1 MRLLVTL
8 FAIVV
13 FLGALGFASVMGLY
27 AYYARDLPDPGTLS
41 NRQLFQTARIFDR
54 NGKLLQE
61 LNDPEGG
68 RRTLVTLQDIPR
80 VAQQATVAAEDGSF
94 YDNPGFDVRAVVR
107 ATYQWVRSGSPQS
120 GASTI
125 TQQLVKNT
133 LLGPE
138 QTAERKIKE
147 AFLAMELTRRYSKD
161 QILEMYMNQIS
172 YGNRAYGIEAAAETY
187 FGKPA
192 RDLSLPEA
200 SLLAGLPQAPSY
212 YDPYSNLQA
221 ARERQSYVLEQ
232 MVRTGAITAQQQTA
246 AAAAPLKLV
255 PASPAGTEEAP
266 HFVTYVRQQVEQQF
280 GTEALYRE
288 GLQVTTSLDLDLQH
302 LAESKAK
309 AHIADIK
316 ARNATNAAVVSIRP
330 STGEVLALLG
340 SVNFGDVSI
349 NGQVNVALAPRQPGS
364 TLKPFTYVTA
374 FGKGW
379 NPATVLW
386 DIPTTFPGG
395 YKPNDF
401 DDKFPG
407 PMSVRDALAQ
417 SRNIPAVEA
426 LQFVGVPNMI
436 STAHKFGIQD
446 LRDPDRYGLSVTLGG
461 GEVKLLDLTYA
472 YSVFANGGQQI
483 GAPRAPDELEDGF
496 RQFDPVSILKVTD
509 SSGKVLYEYA
519 KPGSAQVEDPR
530 LVYQITSVL
539 SDDKARQPTYGAN
552 SPLVLPGDRPA
563 AVKTGTTDAFRD
575 SWVVGYTP
583 DLVTGVW
590 VGNTDNSP
598 MKDVM
603 GAAGAGQIWHDFMVG
618 ALADTPV
625 NQFKAPQGV
634 QQVDVCSL
642 SGMLPTQA
650 CRENTLPVHGIH
662 RDWFVPGVNLPT
674 QPDDWHQAVQ
684 VCKVNGKLVTPL
696 VPENARS
703 ALVFVNLPDAARAW
717 GLTHGYPTPPKEDCS
732 DVYQGEKIAQ
742 ITSPGTSDRIMV
754 GQTLQI
760 VGSAYIDDFA
770 SYTLDFGAGDNPGAW
785 TSITDTR
792 KQAVDKALLGVWNT
806 TGLAPGR
813 YRMRLR
819 VVDEFQNAQESPP
832 LMVTLNAPATPT
844 PTVTPVPTVTSVVS
858 PTRGPALSG
867 TPGTSTTS
875 VPAAP
880 QTQVPRG
887 ATPTAVTSR
896 ATPVPRAP

>member
-1 MRLLVTL
+1 MRLLVTF

-13 FLGALGFASVMGLY
+13 FLGALAFASVMGLY
-27 AYYARDLPDPGTLS
+27 AYYARDLPDPGTLA
-41 NRQLFQTARIFDR
+41 NRQLFQTARILDR

-68 RRTLVTLQDIPR
+68 RRTLITLQDIPP
-80 VAQQATVAAEDGSF
+80 VARQATIAAEDASF

-107 ATYQWVRSGSPQS
+107 ATYQWIRSGSPQS

-161 QILEMYMNQIS
+161 QVLEMYMNQIS

-192 RDLSLPEA
+192 RELTLPEA

-212 YDPYSNLQA
+212 YDPYTNLDA
-221 ARERQSYVLEQ
+221 AKERQGYVLDQ
-232 MVRTGAITAQQQTA
+232 MVRTGAISPQQRDA

-255 PASPAGTEEAP
+255 PASQGSLQEAP
-266 HFVTYVRQQVEQQF
+266 HFVTYVRQLVEQQF

-302 LAESKAK
+302 LAESKAT

-316 ARNATNAAVVSIRP
+316 ARNATNAALVAIQP
-330 STGEVLALLG
+330 STGEILAMLG
-340 SVNFGDVSI
+340 SVNFNDASI
-349 NGQVNVALAPRQPGS
+349 NGQVNVALSLRQPGS

-374 FGKGW
+374 FSKGW
-379 NPATVLW
+379 NPATTLW

-407 PMSVRDALAQ
+407 PLAVRDALAQ

-426 LQFVGVPNMI
+426 LQFVTVPDML
-436 STAHKFGIQD
+436 STAHKFGIDD
-446 LRDPDRYGLSVTLGG
+446 LRDPNRYGLSVTLGG

-472 YSVFANGGQQI
+472 YSVFANGGLQI
-483 GAPRAPDELEDGF
+483 GVARPPDQLENGY
-496 RQFDPVSILKVTD
+496 RQFDPVSILRVTD
-509 SSGKVLYEYA
+509 SSGKVLYDNG

-530 LVYQITSVL
+530 LVFQITSIL
-539 SDDKARQPTYGAN
+539 SDNRARQPTYGAN
-552 SPLVLPGDRPA
+552 SPLVLPNNRPA
-563 AVKTGTTDAFRD
+563 AVKTGTTDEFRD

-590 VGNTDNSP
+590 VGNTNNSP

-603 GAAGAGQIWHDFMVG
+603 GAAGAGQIWHDFMAG

-625 NQFKAPQGV
+625 AQFDPPSGV
-634 QQVDVCSL
+634 QQADVCSL

-650 CRENTLPVHGIH
+650 CRENSLPIHGVR
-662 RDWFVPGVNLPT
+662 RDWFVPGINMPT
-674 QPDDWHQAVQ
+674 QADSWHQSVQ
-684 VCKVNGKLVTPL
+684 VCKVNGKLATPL
-696 VPENARS
+696 VPDNARQT
-703 ALVFVNLPDAARAW
+703 LVFVNLPDAARAW
-717 GLTHGYPTPPKEDCS
+717 GLSNGYPAAPRADCS
-732 DVYQGEKIAQ
+732 DVYTGEKIAL
-742 ITSPGTSDRIMV
+742 ITSPGATDRLVV

-770 SYTLDFGAGDNPGAW
+770 SYTLDFGAGDSPTTW
-785 TSITDTR
+785 TPITNART
-792 KQAVDKALLGVWNT
+792 QAVDKALLGVWNT
-806 TGLAPGR
+806 SGLPPGR

-819 VVDEFQNAQESPP
+819 VSDEFQNAQESDP
-832 LMVTLNAPATPT
+832 LVVTLSAPPTAT
-844 PTVTPVPTVTSVVS
+844 PTVTPTLT
-858 PTRGPALSG
+858 
-867 TPGTSTTS
+867 
-875 VPAAP
+875 
-880 QTQVPRG
+880 
-887 ATPTAVTSR
+887 
-896 ATPVPRAP
+896 ATPVATARTAVPAPATPLSQPSRVVATPVTTPRPTPPRG

>member
-1 MRLLVTL
+1 LVTF

-61 LNDPEGG
+61 INDPEGG
-68 RRTLVTLQDIPR
+68 RRTLVSLQEIPR
-80 VAQQATVAAEDGSF
+80 VAQQATIAAEDASF

-192 RDLSLPEA
+192 KDLTLPEA
-200 SLLAGLPQAPSY
+200 SLLAGLPQAPSF
-212 YDPYSNLQA
+212 YDPYTNLQA
-221 ARERQSYVLEQ
+221 AKERQSYVLDQ
-232 MVRTGAITAQQQTA
+232 MVRTGAITPQQREA
-246 AAAAPLKLV
+246 AAAAPLNLV
-255 PASPAGTEEAP
+255 AANQTGTQEAP
-266 HFVTYVRQQVEQQF
+266 HFVTYVRQLVEQQF

-302 LAESKAK
+302 LAESKAA

-316 ARNATNAAVVSIRP
+316 ARNATNAALVAIQP
-330 STGEVLALLG
+330 STGEVLAMLG
-340 SVNFGDVSI
+340 SVDFNDTSI
-349 NGQVNVALAPRQPGS
+349 NGQVNVALALRQPGS

-379 NPATVLW
+379 NPATPVW

-407 PMSVRDALAQ
+407 PMAVRDALAQ

-426 LQFVGVPNMI
+426 LQFVTVPDMLA
-436 STAHKFGIQD
+436 TAHKFGIED

-461 GEVKLLDLTYA
+461 GEVKLLDLAYA

-483 GAPRAPDELEDGF
+483 GVPRALDQIEDGF

-509 SSGKVLYEYA
+509 STGKVLYDYD

-530 LVYQITSVL
+530 LVYQITSIL

-552 SPLVLPGDRPA
+552 SPLVLPNNRPA

-590 VGNTDNSP
+590 VGNTDNTP

-603 GAAGAGQIWHDFMVG
+603 GAAGAGQIWHDFMAG
-618 ALADTPV
+618 ALASTPV
-625 NQFKAPQGV
+625 AQFTVPPGV
-634 QQVDVCSL
+634 QQADVCAL

-650 CRENTLPVHGIH
+650 CRENALPLHGIR

-674 QPDDWHQAVQ
+674 QADTWHQAVQ
-684 VCKVNGKLVTPL
+684 VCKVNGKLATPL
-696 VPENARS
+696 VPDNARDT
-703 ALVFVNLPDAARAW
+703 LVFVNLPDADRAW
-717 GLTHGYPTPPKEDCS
+717 GLAHGYPAPPKADCS
-732 DVYQGEKIAQ
+732 DVYQGEKIAE
-742 ITSPGTSDRIMV
+742 IDSPAASDRIVV

-760 VGSAYIDDFA
+760 AGSAYIDDFA
-770 SYTLDFGAGDNPGAW
+770 SYTLDVGFGDNPTAW
-785 TSITDTR
+785 TPITDTR

-806 TGLAPGR
+806 TGLQPGR

-832 LMVTLNAPATPT
+832 LVVTLSAPATPT
-844 PTVTPVPTVTSVVS
+844 PTATSTPMPTPTAVAVT
-858 PTRGPALSG
+858 PTRGATQAPAG
-867 TPGTSTTS
+867 QGPPTAT
-875 VPAAP
+875 A
-880 QTQVPRG
+880 QTPRG
-887 ATPTAVTSR
+887 ATPTAVVRS
-896 ATPVPRAP
+896 TPAPRP